1 MKSVLVTGGSGS
13 FGRAFVGRL
22 IRRPEIERIA
32 VLSRG
37 EHAQADMAA
46 GLDDNRLRFLIG
58 DVRDRDRLRRA
69 FNGVDTV
76 VHAAA
81 LKRIEVGQYNPTE
94 MVQTNIGGAV
104 NVVEAALDAGVEKVV
119 ALSTD
124 KAYQPISPYGQSK
137 ALAESI
143 FRNAFQGSTKFA
155 VTRYGNVWGTNGSVV
170 PKWRQIL
177 KDGVSNRVPVTDPEA
192 TRFYMT
198 IDEAVDLVLN
208 TIDTMQ
214 GGELNIPTLPAYR
227 LGDLAEAMGA
237 QMDIIG
243 LPSWEKLH
251 EGMCDGNTSDKAR
264 RMSVDEL
271 RNILNEPSYLHS
283 SGANV
288 LKAVTRKSIAP
299 VERSY
304 RDWGGFDALLENTG
318 R

>member
-1 MKSVLVTGGSGS
+1 MKSVLVTGGTGS

-46 GLDDNRLRFLIG
+46 GLDDNRMRFLIG

-81 LKRIEVGQYNPTE
+81 LKRIEVGHYCPSE
-94 MVQTNIGGAV
+94 MVQTNILGAI
-104 NVVEAALDAGVEKVV
+104 NVIEAALDAGVEKVV

-137 ALAESI
+137 ALAESL
-143 FRNAFQGSTKFA
+143 FRNAYQAGTKFS
-155 VTRYGNVWGTNGSVV
+155 VTRYGNVWGSNGSVV
-170 PKWRQIL
+170 PRWREL
-177 KDGVSNRVPVTDPEA
+177 LTHSKTVPVTDPEA

-198 IDEAVDLVLN
+198 IEEAVDLVLN

-271 RNILNEPSYLHS
+271 RDILNENRLHRP
-283 SGANV
+283 GQNGQH
-288 LKAVTRKSIAP
+288 KASRQGIAP
-299 VERSY
+299 PKQSY
-304 RDWGGFDALLENTG
+304 RDWGGLDAMLENTG